1 MNIVPPVSLP
11 QIVVHPASQP
21 THLSGEERRN
31 DLLMHQMIR
40 ATVQEGGQEKALLQ
54 FGDRTLWVQSRVALR
69 AGEQLNLQV
78 VETHPELKLK
88 ILDSGLLERLGRS
101 LYLLSEK
108 PDMAALTRDL
118 AARSGSSPE
127 SRTANLQGL
136 LSSLTRSPQIA
147 ASGSGGSA
155 PQIAEDLSLL
165 ARRLGL
171 GYERQILSG
180 QADQAAASLKS
191 AVLEQLGRMEQSMR
205 TVEIGLRPL
214 QQALAQLPQ
223 LIPETPDA
231 AARLASL
238 PQGVK
243 AVLEP
248 LLALAQANPSGLG
261 REQAAALLTAF
272 GQALQAWLFEAGAG
286 SGGIEQKLRELAD
299 SFATAVANSTGF
311 EARTLPLDG
320 GLRDLL
326 TTLLRLVR
334 GTPRQLAGAEGEE
347 IARRLQSFVGREAA
361 SSVENALEQTQD
373 ALRHIELWQMCRAR
387 LAEIGVDFLPL
398 PLSFLERGYLL
409 CRRHLEPEGGGGK
422 AQSGQSHSISL
433 FLELEGL
440 GRLQIDCLYQGQGQG
455 LYLRFSC
462 RDQKVASFLEAAQDE
477 LRQGLGDT
485 ALLAASFSAG
495 AEDPAQALIQRLIP
509 AETHLLDARV

>member
-54 FGDRTLWVQSRVALR
+54 FGDRSLWVQSKVALR

-78 VETHPELKLK
+78 VETHPELKLR

-101 LYLLSEK
+101 LYLLSDK

-118 AARSGSSPE
+118 AARTGPAPE

-136 LSSLTRSPQIA
+136 LNSLTRSPETA
-147 ASGSGGSA
+147 ASGSAGSA
-155 PQIAEDLSLL
+155 PQIAHDLSLL

-180 QADQAAASLKS
+180 QADQSAASLKN
-191 AVLEQLGRMEQSMR
+191 AVLEHLGRMDQSMR
-205 TVEIGLRPL
+205 TVEIGVRPL

-223 LIPETPDA
+223 LMSEKADA
-231 AARLASL
+231 AARLAAL
-238 PQGVK
+238 PQEVK

-248 LLALAQANPSGLG
+248 LLALARANPSGLG
-261 REQAAALLTAF
+261 REQVTPLLTSF
-272 GQALQAWLFEAGAG
+272 GQALQAWVSEEAAG
-286 SGGIEQKLRELAD
+286 SGAIEQKLRGVAD
-299 SFATAVANSTGF
+299 SFATAVANGAAF
-311 EARTLPLDG
+311 EARALSLDG
-320 GLRDLL
+320 GLKDLL

-347 IARRLQSFVGREAA
+347 IARRLQSFVGRESSA
-361 SSVENALEQTQD
+361 SVANSVEQTQD

-409 CRRHLEPEGGGGK
+409 ARRHPEPEGGSGK
-422 AQSGQSHSISL
+422 AESGQSHSLSL

-440 GRLQIDCLYQGQGQG
+440 GRLQIDCLYQNQG
-455 LYLRFSC
+455 LYLRFAC
-462 RDQKVASFLEAAQDE
+462 RDQEVASFLGAAQDE

-485 ALLAASFSAG
+485 ALLGASFSSG
-495 AEDPAQALIQRLIP
+495 AEEPAQALIQRLIP
-509 AETHLLDARV
+509 AETHLLDARA

>member
-78 VETHPELKLK
+78 VETHPELKLR

-101 LYLLSEK
+101 LYLLSDK
-108 PDMAALTRDL
+108 PDVAALTRDL
-118 AARSGSSPE
+118 AARQGAAPE
-127 SRTANLQGL
+127 ARTANLQGL
-136 LSSLTRSPQIA
+136 LGSLTRSPETA
-147 ASGSGGSA
+147 ASGSIGSA
-155 PQIAEDLSLL
+155 PRLAEDLSLL

-180 QADQAAASLKS
+180 QAGQAAASLKS
-191 AVLEQLGRMEQSMR
+191 AVLEHLGRMDQSMR
-205 TVEIGLRPL
+205 TVEIGVRPL

-223 LIPETPDA
+223 LVPETQDA
-231 AARLASL
+231 AVRLAAL
-238 PQGVK
+238 PQGIK
-243 AVLEP
+243 TVLDP
-248 LLALAQANPSGLG
+248 LLTLGRATPSGLG
-261 REQAAALLTAF
+261 REQAANLLTTF
-272 GQALQAWLFEAGAG
+272 GQALQAWVSEEAAG
-286 SGGIEQKLRELAD
+286 SSPIEQRLQRLAD
-299 SFATAVANSTGF
+299 FFAAAVSNGAAS
-311 EARTLPLDG
+311 EALPLSLNG

-361 SSVENALEQTQD
+361 SAVANSLEQTQD

-409 CRRHLEPEGGGGK
+409 ARRHPEQDGGSDR
-422 AQSGQSHSISL
+422 AESEQSHSLSL

-440 GRLQIDCLYQGQGQG
+440 GRLQIDCLYQGQG
-455 LYLRFSC
+455 LYLRFAC
-462 RDQKVASFLEAAQDE
+462 RDQDVASFLGAAEGE

-485 ALLAASFSAG
+485 ALLGASFSAG

-509 AETHLLDARV
+509 AETHLLDARA

>member
-54 FGDRTLWVQSRVALR
+54 FGDRSLWVQSKVALR

-78 VETHPELKLK
+78 VETHPELKLR

-101 LYLLSEK
+101 LYLLSDK

-118 AARSGSSPE
+118 AARTGPAPE

-136 LSSLTRSPQIA
+136 LNSLTRSPETA
-147 ASGSGGSA
+147 ASGSAGSA
-155 PQIAEDLSLL
+155 PQIAHDLSLL

-180 QADQAAASLKS
+180 QADQSAASLKN
-191 AVLEQLGRMEQSMR
+191 AVLEHLGRMDQSMR
-205 TVEIGLRPL
+205 TVEIGVRPL

-223 LIPETPDA
+223 LMSEKADA
-231 AARLASL
+231 AARLAAL
-238 PQGVK
+238 PQEVK

-248 LLALAQANPSGLG
+248 LLALARANPSGLG
-261 REQAAALLTAF
+261 REQVTPLLTSF
-272 GQALQAWLFEAGAG
+272 GQALQAWVSEEAAG
-286 SGGIEQKLRELAD
+286 SGAIEQKLRGVAD
-299 SFATAVANSTGF
+299 SFATAVGNGAAF
-311 EARTLPLDG
+311 EARALSLDG
-320 GLRDLL
+320 GLKDLL

-347 IARRLQSFVGREAA
+347 CS
-361 SSVENALEQTQD
+361 
-373 ALRHIELWQMCRAR
+373 
-387 LAEIGVDFLPL
+387 
-398 PLSFLERGYLL
+398 
-409 CRRHLEPEGGGGK
+409 
-422 AQSGQSHSISL
+422 
-433 FLELEGL
+433 
-440 GRLQIDCLYQGQGQG
+440 
-455 LYLRFSC
+455 
-462 RDQKVASFLEAAQDE
+462 
-477 LRQGLGDT
+477 
-485 ALLAASFSAG
+485 
-495 AEDPAQALIQRLIP
+495 
-509 AETHLLDARV
+509 

>member
-54 FGDRTLWVQSRVALR
+54 FGDRTLWVQSKVVLR

-78 VETHPELKLK
+78 VETHPELKLR

-101 LYLLSEK
+101 LYLLSDK
-108 PDMAALTRDL
+108 PDVAALTRDL
-118 AARSGSSPE
+118 AARPGSAPE
-127 SRTANLQGL
+127 TRAANLQGL
-136 LSSLTRSPQIA
+136 LSSLTRSPEMA
-147 ASGSGGSA
+147 AFGGAGST
-155 PQIAEDLSLL
+155 PQLAEDLSLL

-180 QADQAAASLKS
+180 QANQAAASLKN
-191 AVLEQLGRMEQSMR
+191 AVLEQLGRMDQSMR
-205 TVEIGLRPL
+205 TVEQGTRPL
-214 QQALAQLPQ
+214 LQALAQLPQ
-223 LIPETPDA
+223 LIPEAPDA
-231 AARLASL
+231 AARLAAL

-248 LLALAQANPSGLG
+248 LLTLARANPPGIG
-261 REQAAALLTAF
+261 REQAATLLTSF
-272 GQALQAWLFEAGAG
+272 GQALQVWVSDEAVG
-286 SGGIEQKLRELAD
+286 SAAIEQRLRGLID
-299 SFATAVANSTGF
+299 FFAAAVSSGAAF
-311 EARTLPLDG
+311 EARALSLDG

-326 TTLLRLVR
+326 TTLLRLAR
-334 GTPRQLAGAEGEE
+334 GTPRQLAGAEGEDV
-347 IARRLQSFVGREAA
+347 ARRLQSFVGREAA
-361 SSVENALEQTQD
+361 SSVANALDQTQD

-409 CRRHLEPEGGGGK
+409 ARRHPEQDGGSDK
-422 AQSGQSHSISL
+422 AESGQSHSLSL

-440 GRLQIDCLYQGQGQG
+440 GRLQIDCLYQNQG
-455 LYLRFSC
+455 LYLRFAC
-462 RDQKVASFLEAAQDE
+462 RDQEVASFLGAAQDE
-477 LRQGLGDT
+477 LRQNLGET
-485 ALLAASFSAG
+485 ALLGASFSSG

-509 AETHLLDARV
+509 AETHLLDARA